1 MRTGQLKPAN
11 TMQDERTTS
20 AREVVQKC
28 FWGDYT
34 LSAQDLLDKLDSGDL
49 AFQRFLFSKIV
60 ENSRHPSRHLRALY
74 PSEQIQALLKEYM
87 PRARNQKR
95 IRLIAANLTQNYDL
109 APEYQWRA

>member
-1 MRTGQLKPAN
+1 MNAN
-11 TMQDERTTS
+11 TMQDKRATS
-20 AREVVQKC
+20 AQQVVQEC

-34 LSAQDLLDKLDSGDL
+34 LSAQDLLAQLDSGDA

-74 PSEQIQALLKEYM
+74 PPEQLQALLKEYM
-87 PRARNQKR
+87 PRARDQKR
-95 IRLIAANLTQNYDL
+95 IRLIAANLTKNYAL